1 MPVAYSGAVVTLQDE
16 ADADG
21 NGTAMDV
28 SGAARVTVQASGTF
42 TATINFEGSLDG
54 TTWFAVGLKTAADGN
69 AVTTA
74 SAAGVWKR
82 TPDLALTALRARI
95 SSYSDGDVTVV
106 ALKEY

>member
-1 MPVAYSGAVVTLQDE
+1 MPVAYGGLTGLLQDAAE
-16 ADADG
+16 EDG
-21 NGTAMDV
+21 DGTAFDV
-28 SGAARVTVQASGTF
+28 KGAARVTVQVSGTF
-42 TATINFEGSLDG
+42 TATVTFEGTIDDAN
-54 TTWFAVGLKTAADGN
+54 WFAVGLKTAADGN

-82 TPDLALTALRARI
+82 TADLALSQIRARI